1 VAEDFI
7 ENREIYID
15 APIEGPRRNF
25 AKIFSVGKTRIIR
38 LPYAEESI
46 SRFDTMPECDRQT
59 DRQTDRIVVSVSRVI
74 VAVLIHDKMLYDNI
88 NQRSK

>member
-1 VAEDFI
+1 MAEDFI

-15 APIEGPRRNF
+15 APIGGPRRNF
-25 AKIFSVGKTRIIR
+25 AKIFSVGKTRMIR

-46 SRFDTMPECDRQT
+46 SRFDTMPEC